1 MHLGKRW
8 KKIMITK
15 CMYDLGLQVLTK
27 LSEEVERLISDRYE
41 VQQHLL
47 RMEAWSENLS
57 FWRTHIQSVHYHDE
71 NDVLQVRIKL
81 YT

>member
-1 MHLGKRW
+1 M
-8 KKIMITK
+8 
-15 CMYDLGLQVLTK
+15 LTK

-71 NDVLQVRIKL
+71 NDILQVIGDCKCELECLKGIFVRNIFIHL
-81 YT
+81 WQ